1 MAKPLHPLKTA
12 AAMAAAMSVLGCAGV
27 VGLPPKGAPRVSGGK
42 AAVFSVNAE
51 VQLLVKPREGRT
63 FRSPVGRSLGD
74 IEDLGVQIYS
84 VPAHQLSKTLE
95 TLQANPDIEYAEPS
109 YRVKAFDLPSRDEGA
124 PNDSLYAQQYAPQT
138 VQAPQA
144 WRTTKGAGMVIAV
157 LDTGLDTAHPEFAGR
172 VVEGFNALTRKSD
185 VKDDHGHGTHCAGV
199 AAAAVNNGQGMAG
212 IAPDAKIMPIKV
224 LAADGAGS
232 DAYVAQ
238 GISWALKHGADVIS
252 LSLGG
257 PGENKTLAAAVSS
270 ALKKGV
276 PVIAA
281 MGNDGSGEKAFPA
294 AYPGVIA
301 VGATNAKDQAAEF
314 SQYGDWISVAAPGV
328 QILSTFPTYKVTL
341 NDYGFAQN
349 YAVLDGTSMAT
360 PAVAGLAALMRSRHG
375 RKMTPAQLKA
385 KLEGAADK
393 VTGQTAYDP
402 HFGNGRVNA
411 ARALQ

>member
-1 MAKPLHPLKTA
+1 MAKPLHSLTTTILLA
-12 AAMAAAMSVLGCAGV
+12 VTMSVLGCAGAGPV
-27 VGLPPKGAPRVSGGK
+27 PSEGAAISGK
-42 AAVFSVNAE
+42 AQVFSVDGEA
-51 VQLLVKPREGRT
+51 QLLLKPKEGRT
-63 FRSPVGRSLGD
+63 FRSPVGRSLGS

-84 VPAHQLSKTLE
+84 VPANQLSKTLAS
-95 TLQANPDIEYAEPS
+95 LQADPNIEYAEPS
-109 YRVKAFDLPSRDEGA
+109 YQMKAFDLPSRDEGT
-124 PNDSLYAQQYAPQT
+124 PNDTLYAQQYAPQI

-144 WRTTKGAGMVIAV
+144 WRTSKGSGMVIAV
-157 LDTGLDTAHPEFAGR
+157 LDTGLDTTHPEFAGR
-172 VVEGFNALTRKSD
+172 VVTGFNAITRKSD
-185 VKDDHGHGTHCAGV
+185 VRDDHGHGTHCAGV
-199 AAAAVNNGQGMAG
+199 AVAAANNGQGVAG

-232 DAYVAQ
+232 DAYVAR
-238 GISWALKHGADVIS
+238 GIAWAVKNGADVIS

-257 PGENKTLAAAVSS
+257 PGENKTLAAAVQS
-270 ALKKGV
+270 ALSKGV
-276 PVIAA
+276 PVVSA

-301 VGATNAKDQAAEF
+301 VGATNAKDQTADF
-314 SQYGDWISVAAPGV
+314 SQYGNWISVTAPGV

-341 NDYGFAQN
+341 NEYGFGLN

-360 PAVAGLAALMRSRHG
+360 PAVAGLAALMRARYG
-375 RKMTPAQLKA
+375 RKLTPAQLKA

-393 VTGQTAYDP
+393 VAGQSAFDP

>member
-1 MAKPLHPLKTA
+1 MAKPLHSLTTA
-12 AAMAAAMSVLGCAGV
+12 AVMAAAVSVLGCAGV
-27 VGLPPKGAPRVSGGK
+27 GPVPTGDAAGAGK
-42 AAVFSVNAE
+42 AVVFGVDGEA
-51 VQLLVKPREGRT
+51 QLLVKPREGRA

-74 IEDLGVQIYS
+74 IEDLGVQLYS
-84 VPAHQLSKTLE
+84 VPANQLAKTLA
-95 TLQANPDIEYAEPS
+95 TLQANPDVEYAEPS
-109 YRVKAFDLPSRDEGA
+109 YRVKAFDLPSRDEGV
-124 PNDSLYAQQYAPQT
+124 PNDSLYAQQYAPQV

-144 WRTTKGAGMVIAV
+144 WRTSKGSGMVIAV
-157 LDTGLDTAHPEFAGR
+157 LDTGLDTTHPEFAGR
-172 VVEGFNALTRKSD
+172 VVEGFNAITRKSD

-212 IAPDAKIMPIKV
+212 IAPEAKIMPIKV

-232 DAYVAQ
+232 DAYVAR
-238 GISWALKHGADVIS
+238 GISWAVKHGADVIS

-257 PGENKTLAAAVSS
+257 PGENKTLAAAVTA
-270 ALKKGV
+270 ALRKGV
-276 PVIAA
+276 PVISA

-301 VGATNAKDQAAEF
+301 VGATNAKDQAADF
-314 SQYGDWISVAAPGV
+314 SQHGDWISVAAPGV
-328 QILSTFPTYKVTL
+328 QILSTFPTYRVTL
-341 NDYGFAQN
+341 NEYGFGLN

-360 PAVAGLAALMRSRHG
+360 PAVAGLAALMRARFGKS
-375 RKMTPAQLKA
+375 MTPEKLKA

-393 VTGQTAYDP
+393 VGGLSAFDP